1 MNNPVKPKVFISYS
15 WSGSEYEERIT
26 QIVNMLRLNGVD
38 TIYDK
43 YDLEQGASVHA
54 FMEKSV
60 NDPTITK
67 VLIFCDKKY
76 MEKANSRQ
84 GGAGIET
91 LIISPQVYEDKDPA
105 GKNKKFIPIVMEKDE
120 NGKPYLPTYLEGRLF
135 SDFSKSEAETHEEFI
150 RLVRLLYGKP
160 EFVAPE
166 LGDVPSFISE
176 EKTSYAITTLKK
188 NDAIHALKN
197 NLPSAIVSCEN
208 FFTQTYNTL
217 DKFILEYGDR
227 TEMVDK
233 IWNYIDELLPL
244 RNECLDVLET
254 MVLYNK
260 QEEAINAIH
269 TFFEKLL
276 TYQNAIKGGTF
287 TDFQSDHFRFFLY
300 ETFVNFSSFLV
311 EHRLFKELKILL
323 DDYYYKTRF
332 DRARMTN
339 FTVFDSS
346 MTSFDIRNNALKLNR
361 KSLKADLLKSRW
373 RGKTEDFEKLMQTD
387 LLLYLCS
394 LNIQKSDKDDMY
406 SWWYPISL
414 IYTEYTERPFEL
426 FLRATKRSFFDKTIG
441 KLDLTPE
448 CLKSMG
454 TELDKLRGHYN
465 GIGWTD
471 LRSLT
476 NLENLATKD

>member
-150 RLVRLLYGKP
+150 RLIRLLYGKP

-227 TEMVDK
+227 TERVDK

-276 TYQNAIKGGTF
+276 TYQNAIKGSTF

-300 ETFVNFSSFLV
+300 
-311 EHRLFKELKILL
+311 
-323 DDYYYKTRF
+323 
-332 DRARMTN
+332 
-339 FTVFDSS
+339 
-346 MTSFDIRNNALKLNR
+346 
-361 KSLKADLLKSRW
+361 
-373 RGKTEDFEKLMQTD
+373 
-387 LLLYLCS
+387 
-394 LNIQKSDKDDMY
+394 
-406 SWWYPISL
+406 
-414 IYTEYTERPFEL
+414 
-426 FLRATKRSFFDKTIG
+426 
-441 KLDLTPE
+441 
-448 CLKSMG
+448 
-454 TELDKLRGHYN
+454 
-465 GIGWTD
+465 
-471 LRSLT
+471 
-476 NLENLATKD
+476 